1 MTSPGAAD
9 TVVAASKAVIVMD
22 HIKNNRVEYL
32 VLAVLAHILGW
43 TQTGMEYASGVCA

>member
-1 MTSPGAAD
+1 MEASAATEA
-9 TVVAASKAVIVMD
+9 TVTVAKSVVVMD

-43 TQTGMEYASGVCA
+43 TQQGMEYASGVCA